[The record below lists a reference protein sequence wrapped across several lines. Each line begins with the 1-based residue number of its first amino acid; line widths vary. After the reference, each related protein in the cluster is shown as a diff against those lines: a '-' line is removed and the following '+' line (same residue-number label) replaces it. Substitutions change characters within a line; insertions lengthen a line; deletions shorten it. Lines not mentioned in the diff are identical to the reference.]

1 MRQQQIGPI
10 NYRSTYSPDFRRR
23 SGSEN
28 YTPSKNQRLN
38 SGTRALL
45 ITIRSGVLTHR
56 FNVRRLPNQ
65 TDRSAIAGAIR

>member
-1 MRQQQIGPI
+1 MRQQQIRPI
-10 NYRSTYSPDFRRR
+10 NYRSAYSPDFRRR
-23 SGSEN
+23 PNPN